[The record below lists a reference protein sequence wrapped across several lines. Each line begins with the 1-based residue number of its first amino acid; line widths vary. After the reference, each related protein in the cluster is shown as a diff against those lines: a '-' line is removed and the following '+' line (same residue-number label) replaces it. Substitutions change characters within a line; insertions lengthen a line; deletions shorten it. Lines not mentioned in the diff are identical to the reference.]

1 MSLPEVPS
9 ALPRVLYIRGGALG
23 DFILTL
29 PVIRHL
35 RRAMP
40 KAHLEVMSQR
50 GWVDLALKAGLA
62 DAVRP
67 LGDVRMARFFAR
79 GGQIDPA
86 LAAEIG
92 RCTLVISHLYDPDG
106 ILRENMQRIGVR
118 TFLQAPHQVLPGQ
131 GHACQQLGR
140 PLEQLALFLE
150 DGDWRAPLFACP
162 NVPQAAARRVAIH
175 PGSGSPMKNWP
186 LERWLAVAQA
196 IRAQDPEVEVV
207 FLSGEAEEERGTLPA
222 DLPFPRWHQ
231 VPLAEL
237 ADRLCGCT
245 LYLGH
250 DSGVGHLAAAC
261 GLPCLLLFGPT
272 DPALWAPPQAGVR
285 TLRAPGGDL
294 KCLPVE
300 AVRDTALALLEDSH
314 RPN

>member
-1 MSLPEVPS
+1 MRLPEVS
-9 ALPRVLYIRGGALG
+9 LDRPRVLYLRGGALG

-29 PVIRHL
+29 PVIRYL
-35 RRAMP
+35 RQAMP

-67 LGDVRMARFFAR
+67 LGDVRLARFFAR
-79 GGQIDPA
+79 GGQIDPE
-86 LAAEIG
+86 LATEIG

-106 ILRENMQRIGVR
+106 ILRENMQRVGVR

-131 GHACQQLGR
+131 GHACQQLAR

-150 DGDWRAPLFACP
+150 DSDWRAPLWAP
-162 NVPQAAARRVAIH
+162 RTPQLGTVKRVALH
-175 PGSGSPMKNWP
+175 PGSGSLTKNWP

-196 IRAQDPEVEVV
+196 VQAHRPEVEVV

-222 DLPFPRWHQ
+222 DLPFPRWHG
-231 VPLAEL
+231 VPLSEL
-237 ADRLCGCT
+237 AERLGGCT

-272 DPALWAPPQAGVR
+272 DPATWAPPQAGVR
-285 TLRAPGGDL
+285 VLRAPGGDL
-294 KCLPVE
+294 NGLPVE
-300 AVRDTALALLEDSH
+300 AVRDTALALLDDCFC
-314 RPN
+314 